1 MNLAIDPGS
10 RAVFGSLELEG
21 LENVKADYVR
31 RQVTWKEGELYDQRK
46 VDETRRTLVA
56 RLFAE
61 RDDAERIRELLDEN
75 DRRLDE
81 AVRLTRQLL
90 PDPECG

>member
-1 MNLAIDPGS
+1 MSPDVRQA
-10 RAVFGSLELEG
+10 LELW
-21 LENVKADYVR
+21 LEYA
-31 RQVTWKEGELYDQRK
+31 
-46 VDETRRTLVA
+46 ETRRTLVA
-56 RLFAE
+56 RLFVE

-90 PDPECG
+90 QDPECG

>member
-1 MNLAIDPGS
+1 MSPDVRQA
-10 RAVFGSLELEG
+10 LELW
-21 LENVKADYVR
+21 LEYA
-31 RQVTWKEGELYDQRK
+31 
-46 VDETRRTLVA
+46 ETRRTLVA

-75 DRRLDE
+75 DRRLDK

-90 PDPECG
+90 QDLECG